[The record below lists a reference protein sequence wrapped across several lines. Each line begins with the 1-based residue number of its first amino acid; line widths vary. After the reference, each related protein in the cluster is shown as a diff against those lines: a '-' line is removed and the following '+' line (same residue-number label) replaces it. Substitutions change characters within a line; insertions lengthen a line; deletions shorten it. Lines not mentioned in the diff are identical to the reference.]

1 MRSRV
6 NLIQLV
12 PSGQHT
18 LLHNAPTFSVK
29 RNENLGGSTFI
40 ATGAAG
46 SSFTTCMSKGLDVLE
61 LNTFMVHCLHSKI
74 DIKIYIVI
82 CSFKSLDKLTS
93 VHHPCGEAQII
104 GENDCAFYMVT
115 IH

>member
-1 MRSRV
+1 M
-6 NLIQLV
+6 NLIKLV
-12 PSGQHT
+12 PYGQLT
-18 LLHNAPTFSVK
+18 KLHSVHTFSI
-29 RNENLGGSTFI
+29 RTNENLGGSTFI

-74 DIKIYIVI
+74 DIKIFILI
-82 CSFKSLDKLTS
+82 CSFQSLDKLTS
-93 VHHPCGEAQII
+93 VHHLFGKAQII